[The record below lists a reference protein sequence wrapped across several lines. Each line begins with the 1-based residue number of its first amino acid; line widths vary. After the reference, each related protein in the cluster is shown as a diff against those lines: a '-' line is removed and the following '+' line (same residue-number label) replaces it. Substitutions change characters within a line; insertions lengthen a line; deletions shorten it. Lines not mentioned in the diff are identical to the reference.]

1 MQDFQ
6 SIKKYAE
13 HDRNI
18 SNRVIDEFL
27 IYYAAA
33 KDRLDKKVDKG
44 LKRYRH
50 VIRKMPENWGALV
63 KSQMIAHEIFKE
75 GGRIS
80 AYLNHSDVKLRSNE
94 ELDYLRRQSEHPW
107 KFMFTEL
114 LDNPFPN
121 MYRMRDV
128 FTGEECLIYSMSMSQ
143 ILASDQN
150 IELWFFL
157 GGYSG
162 ECIQTYGPIMHF
174 RSFGRD
180 EVAFFAR
187 LLDADLET
195 GSDIANNIQKN
206 PLPYV
211 MLWMSGLTPSVYHKE
226 YAIQH
231 QHAEYYDDE
240 FEAEPLY
247 NLFSAEYTNGL
258 YRFRLQ
264 DWSGFPHYAT
274 AYYHEKDSILYL
286 TALTRTGF
294 GHLVEALNKSGY
306 DLSTEP
312 HDAATPGMVSTASE
326 VLRKEITMNPFD
338 TFFEPE
344 TDSDDDD
351 LKEINHFLSLLM
363 DSINNNKKPD
373 IKKMAEQAG
382 IDFET
387 ASEIAGQVMNRF
399 GR

>member
-1 MQDFQ
+1 MLDIL
-6 SIKKYAE
+6 SMKKNAE
-13 HDRNI
+13 RDRTI
-18 SNRVIDEFL
+18 SNRVIDDFL

-50 VIRKMPENWGALV
+50 IVRQMPGNWDAMV
-63 KSQMIAHEIFKE
+63 KSQMIAHEIFKD

-80 AYLNHSDVKLRSNE
+80 AYLNHSDVKLRSKE
-94 ELDYLRRQSEHPW
+94 ELVYLRRQAERPW
-107 KFMFTEL
+107 KFMFAEL
-114 LDNPFPN
+114 LDNPSPN
-121 MYRMRDV
+121 MYRMQDV
-128 FTGEECLIYSMSMSQ
+128 FTGEECLVYSRSMSK

-174 RSFGRD
+174 RSFSPND
-180 EVAFFAR
+180 IAFFAR

-195 GSDIANNIQKN
+195 GIDIANNIQQN
-206 PLPYV
+206 PLPYT
-211 MLWMSGLTPSVYHKE
+211 MLWVSGLAPSVYHKE
-226 YAIQH
+226 YAIQY

-247 NLFSAEYTNGL
+247 DSFKAEYTKGL

-264 DWSGFPHYAT
+264 DWSEFPHYAT

-306 DLSTEP
+306 DLSSEP

-326 VLRKEITMNPFD
+326 VLRKEITMNSFD
-338 TFFEPE
+338 TFVEPE

-351 LKEINHFLSLLM
+351 LEEVNYFLGLLM

-387 ASEIAGQVMNRF
+387 ASELTEQVMERF